1 MSQLENESLSALLD
15 NEADDLELRRLLQSM
30 ADNPDLAHTWSRYNL
45 AQSVLHD
52 AGMPVSPALSAR
64 VNQQL
69 QTEPALPAVT
79 KTSSVWQ
86 QTLSKFAIAASVA
99 AVFVVAFQATL
110 NNSSTPD
117 LVQQETG
124 AAEQQALEPGTTLV
138 AESVDFEL
146 DPAAYLRLVKYLESV
161 SFDEDEP
168 VFTQH
173 IQDSP
178 LYQLVNELQAK
189 P

>member
-1 MSQLENESLSALLD
+1 MSQYEKESLSALLD
-15 NEADDLELRRLLQSM
+15 NETDDLELRRLLQSM
-30 ADNPDLAHTWSRYNL
+30 ADNPDLCDTWSRYNL

-52 AGMPVSPALSAR
+52 AGMPVSPSLSVR
-64 VNQQL
+64 INQQL
-69 QTEPALPAVT
+69 QSETALRAVT

-110 NNSSTPD
+110 NNSLAPD
-117 LVQQETG
+117 LVQRETV
-124 AAEQQALEPGTTLV
+124 AAEQQALKPGTTV
-138 AESVDFEL
+138 VVESVDFEL
-146 DPAAYLRLVKYLESV
+146 DPAAQLRLVKYLESV

-168 VFTQH
+168 VFTEH

-178 LYQLVNELQAK
+178 LYQLVNALQAR

>member
-1 MSQLENESLSALLD
+1 
-15 NEADDLELRRLLQSM
+15 M
-30 ADNPDLAHTWSRYNL
+30 ADKPELCDTWSRYNL

-52 AGMPVSPALSAR
+52 GGMPVSPELSAR
-64 VNQQL
+64 INQQL
-69 QTEPALPAVT
+69 QSEPALSAVT

-110 NNSSTPD
+110 NNSSMPD

-124 AAEQQALEPGTTLV
+124 AAEQQALEPDTTLI
-138 AESVDFEL
+138 AESVGFEVV
-146 DPAAYLRLVKYLESV
+146 PQAQQRLLKYIESM

-168 VFTQH
+168 VRIEH

>member
-1 MSQLENESLSALLD
+1 MSQFEKESLSALLD
-15 NEADDLELRRLLQSM
+15 NEADDLELRRLLRSM
-30 ADNPDLAHTWSRYNL
+30 ADNPDLCNTWSRYNL

-52 AGMPVSPALSAR
+52 AGMPVSSALSAR
-64 VNQQL
+64 INQQL
-69 QTEPALPAVT
+69 QTEPALSAVT

-99 AVFVVAFQATL
+99 AIFVVAFQATL

-124 AAEQQALEPGTTLV
+124 AAEQQALEPGISLV
-138 AESVDFEL
+138 AEAVDFEV
-146 DPAAYLRLVKYLESV
+146 DPATHQRLVKFLESV

-168 VFTQH
+168 VFTEH

-178 LYQLVNELQAK
+178 LYQLVNELQAN

>member
-30 ADNPDLAHTWSRYNL
+30 ADNPDLADTWSRYNL

-168 VFTQH
+168 VCTQH

>member
-1 MSQLENESLSALLD
+1 LS
-15 NEADDLELRRLLQSM
+15 
-30 ADNPDLAHTWSRYNL
+30 
-45 AQSVLHD
+45 
-52 AGMPVSPALSAR
+52 
-64 VNQQL
+64 
-69 QTEPALPAVT
+69 AVT

-99 AVFVVAFQATL
+99 AIFVVAFQATL

-124 AAEQQALEPGTTLV
+124 AAEQQALEPGISLV
-138 AESVDFEL
+138 AEAVDFEV
-146 DPAAYLRLVKYLESV
+146 DPATHQRLVKFLESV

-168 VFTQH
+168 VFTEH

-178 LYQLVNELQAK
+178 LYQLVNELQAN